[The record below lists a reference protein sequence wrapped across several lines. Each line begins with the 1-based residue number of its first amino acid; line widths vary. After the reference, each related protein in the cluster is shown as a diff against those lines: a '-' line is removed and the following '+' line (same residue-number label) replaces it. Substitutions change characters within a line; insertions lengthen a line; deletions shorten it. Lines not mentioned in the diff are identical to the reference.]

1 MKFSIIT
8 SKGLLYANPRLFLLE
23 NGEDYVRTM
32 LLQNGV
38 VSFDKNGT
46 LFYSPRDNNA
56 KIMV

>member
-1 MKFSIIT
+1 MIFSIIT

-23 NGEDYVRTM
+23 NGEGYVRTM

-38 VSFDKNGT
+38 VSFDKNRT
-46 LFYSPRDNNA
+46 LFYSLRDNNA